1 MNDELRQLV
10 WDRAASDCEYCR
22 VPQLF
27 DPLPF
32 GIDHIRPQYHHV
44 PTVQEN
50 LCLCCF
56 QDNTFKAVNVAGYDP
71 LTGDL
76 SELFH
81 PRRDA
86 WEEHFEV
93 DGGRIVGK
101 TALGRTTVDVLR
113 MNLPERIE
121 HRRLL
126 AALGVWGASAAP

>member
-10 WDRAASDCEYCR
+10 WDRAASICEYCR
-22 VPQLF
+22 MPQLF

-32 GIDHIRPQYHHV
+32 GVDHIRPQYHHGV
-44 PTVQEN
+44 TEAEN

-56 QDNTFKAVNVAGYDP
+56 HDNTFKAVNVAGYDP

-76 SELFH
+76 SSLFN
-81 PRRDA
+81 PRRDS
-86 WEEHFEV
+86 WDEHFEINS
-93 DGGRIVGK
+93 GQIVGT
-101 TALGRTTVDVLR
+101 TALGRTTADVLR

-126 AALGVWGASAAP
+126 AALGVWGAPAT

>member
-10 WDRAASDCEYCR
+10 WDRAAAICEYCR

-32 GIDHIRPQYHHV
+32 GLDHIRPQYHHGLSV
-44 PTVQEN
+44 EEN

-56 QDNTFKAVNVAGYDP
+56 HDNSFKAVNVAGYDP
-71 LTGDL
+71 LTGVL
-76 SELFH
+76 SELYH
-81 PRRDA
+81 PRRELWHD
-86 WEEHFEV
+86 HFEV
-93 DGGRIVGK
+93 DDGRVVGK
-101 TALGRTTVDVLR
+101 TGKGRTTLDVLR

-126 AALGVWGASAAP
+126 AALGVWGG

>member
-1 MNDELRQLV
+1 MNEELRQLV
-10 WDRAASDCEYCR
+10 WERAASACEYCR

-32 GIDHIRPQYHHV
+32 GIDHIRPQFHHGLTV
-44 PTVQEN
+44 PEN

-71 LTGDL
+71 ATGEL
-76 SELFH
+76 SELFN
-81 PRRDA
+81 PRRDI
-86 WEEHFEV
+86 WHNHFEV
-93 DGGRIVGK
+93 DGGRILGK
-101 TALGRTTVDVLR
+101 TSLGRTTADVLR

-126 AALGVWGASAAP
+126 AALSVWGG